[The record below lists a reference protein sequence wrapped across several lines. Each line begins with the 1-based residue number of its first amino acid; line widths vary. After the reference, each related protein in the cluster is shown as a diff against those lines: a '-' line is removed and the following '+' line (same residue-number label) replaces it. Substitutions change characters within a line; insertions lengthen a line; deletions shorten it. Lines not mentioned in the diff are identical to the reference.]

1 MTKRFRIKGNRKY
14 LVFVVVLLILVSV
27 FFINFCR
34 GNSSSGDSDRKIKQN
49 LATISTFDY
58 STVSTIEKELK
69 NLEASEAKGTFDV
82 TKKLTNDQYKQVFG
96 NSVILGDSITEGL
109 LAYNYL
115 DESQVFCKI
124 GASVINGDELFSQA
138 AKTYPGFAFFAFGTN
153 DMGNYNGNADNFIK
167 KYRELITEF
176 KKVSPDTIICIN
188 AISPPADNAL
198 AKNEILNN
206 YKKFNSRIKKMCQ
219 DMKLVY
225 IDNSYII
232 EDHTDFY
239 AGDGIHVKSDYYPY
253 WLNNM
258 ILKAGL

>member
-1 MTKRFRIKGNRKY
+1 MRKRQHLKGNKKY
-14 LVFVVVLLILVSV
+14 LVFVIIILLLVSI
-27 FFINFCR
+27 FFMNFCR
-34 GNSSSGDSDRKIKQN
+34 NNRDSGYSDKIIRQN

-82 TKKLTNDQYKQVFG
+82 TKKLTSDQYKKIFG

-109 LAYNYL
+109 VAYNFL

-124 GASVINGDELFSQA
+124 GASVIKGDDLFAQA
-138 AKTYPGFAFFAFGTN
+138 ANTYPGFAFFAFGTN
-153 DMGNYNGNADNFIK
+153 DMGNYNGNADNFIA
-167 KYRELITEF
+167 KYRKLIKDF

-188 AISPPADNAL
+188 AISPPADSAL
-198 AKNEILNN
+198 EKNEILTN
-206 YKKFNSRIKKMCQ
+206 YKKFNSRIKKMCE
-219 DMKLVY
+219 DMNLIY

-232 EDHTDFY
+232 EDHPDYY
-239 AGDGIHVKSDYYPY
+239 AADGIHVKSDYYPY

-258 ILKAGL
+258 ILKAGI